1 VYDSGVVPL
10 VPRKR
15 KKLLHLVARMVQ
27 RRVSWPQIVAVVG
40 KPDKVAPGYGG
51 AIHFYR
57 VVGRRR
63 LRVTVDRHG
72 CVATVALAQRTK

>member
-1 VYDSGVVPL
+1 MPR

-27 RRVSWPQIVAVVG
+27 RRVSWPEIVAVVR

-51 AIHFYR
+51 AVNFYR

-72 CVATVALAQRTK
+72 CVTTVAIAQRTK